1 MSKEDLIEKILK
13 TEDTIHYVRV
23 YINDL
28 RDKITD
34 AETQLI
40 GLKLDLDKYQEE
52 LKTFVSKFPDKSL
65 TDRQKEIKDFKNTYQ
80 NLKDKVK

>member
-52 LKTFVSKFPDKSL
+52 LKTFVSKLPDKSL

>member
-1 MSKEDLIEKILK
+1 MSKEEILEKILK

-23 YINDL
+23 YIDDL
-28 RDKITD
+28 RTKITD

-40 GLKLDLDKYQEE
+40 GLKLDLEKYQEE
-52 LKTFVSKFPDKSL
+52 LKTFVSRLPDKSL
-65 TDRQKEIKDFKNTYQ
+65 TDRQKEIENFKNAYQ

>member
-23 YINDL
+23 YIDDL

-40 GLKLDLDKYQEE
+40 GLKLDLEKYQEE
-52 LKTFVSKFPDKSL
+52 LKKFMAKLPDKSL

-80 NLKDKVK
+80 TLKDKVK